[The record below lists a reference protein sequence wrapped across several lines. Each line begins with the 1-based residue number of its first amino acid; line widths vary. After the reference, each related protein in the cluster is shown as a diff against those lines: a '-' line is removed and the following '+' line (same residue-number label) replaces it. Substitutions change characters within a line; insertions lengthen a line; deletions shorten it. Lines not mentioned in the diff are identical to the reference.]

1 MVAKK
6 TTPPRRGAANNKHGN
21 SGRPTGTR
29 ASANPDELA
38 LRRQRS
44 LELRLQGMQLR
55 DIAAIVG
62 VSSVVVQ
69 LDIKKLI
76 QENLSDADVARA
88 RALEEVRL
96 DNALRTAV
104 DIAESVRRDPELRL
118 KAIDRIVRITTARAN
133 LLGLNMPARLDMTVT
148 ERSQADLELEELI
161 NEAKAKNN
169 TVAERLKAEVG
180 PDDAAGA

>member
-6 TTPPRRGAANNKHGN
+6 TTPPRRGPINNKHGN

-44 LELRLQGMQLR
+44 LTLRLQGMQLR

-62 VSSVVVQ
+62 VSSMVVQ
-69 LDIKKLI
+69 GDIKKLI
-76 QENLSDADVARA
+76 QENLNDADVARA

-96 DNALRTAV
+96 DNVLRTAV
-104 DIAESVRRDPELRL
+104 GIAENVKGDPELRL
-118 KAIDRIVRITTARAN
+118 KAIDRIVRISAARAS

-148 ERSQADLELEELI
+148 ERSQADIELEELI
-161 NEAKAKNN
+161 NEAKAKND
-169 TVAERLKAEVG
+169 AIAQKLKAEAG